1 MGYYLTF
8 AFDKE
13 CKNSIILMEGTLEEI
28 DKFTSQFKSSVD
40 VRKKFKKEI
49 DQFCTEKSEYIK
61 KVEEKTNRKETGDI
75 AIYSIVGKVHETAM
89 NKRTKVLYK
98 FYIDIFNELI
108 KNKELMSM
116 FSKKCYNEEHCD
128 KYGQLHTI
136 VSLTDSKIFRL
147 TQSQMKILAFYKN
160 YSENDYNYALRTWKK
175 NMKLSDKYYST
186 IREIFILYQ
195 FLVQKQSNLPSFEQL
210 INKYKPKKLEKINHK
225 TTKVKFDIQTDEE
238 TINEN
243 DYYDDL
249 KHCQDYYDTSMTNEE
264 INEYFE
270 EIVKRK
276 TY

>member
-1 MGYYLTF
+1 
-8 AFDKE
+8 
-13 CKNSIILMEGTLEEI
+13 
-28 DKFTSQFKSSVD
+28 
-40 VRKKFKKEI
+40 
-49 DQFCTEKSEYIK
+49 
-61 KVEEKTNRKETGDI
+61 
-75 AIYSIVGKVHETAM
+75 
-89 NKRTKVLYK
+89 
-98 FYIDIFNELI
+98 
-108 KNKELMSM
+108 
-116 FSKKCYNEEHCD
+116 
-128 KYGQLHTI
+128 
-136 VSLTDSKIFRL
+136 
-147 TQSQMKILAFYKN
+147 MKILAFYKN

-210 INKYKPKKLEKINHK
+210 INKYKPKKLE
-225 TTKVKFDIQTDEE
+225 